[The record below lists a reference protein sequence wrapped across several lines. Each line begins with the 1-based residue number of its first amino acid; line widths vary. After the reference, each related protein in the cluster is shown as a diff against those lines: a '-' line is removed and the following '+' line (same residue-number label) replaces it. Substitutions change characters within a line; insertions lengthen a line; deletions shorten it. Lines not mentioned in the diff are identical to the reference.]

1 MKLIMLGPPGAG
13 KGTQAQLLVEK
24 YGIPQISTGDLLR
37 KAIADG
43 TELGKIAKEYM
54 DAGKLGP
61 DDLIIA
67 LIKERIE
74 RPDCANGYI
83 LDGFPRTEPQ
93 AEAMDTLDTVDTVL
107 NIVIDM
113 DIIRERLVSRRT
125 CKQCNA
131 VYNLVGKPPKVD
143 GICDS
148 CGGQLYQRDDD
159 KEDVVVKRFETY
171 KTQTEPLIQHYR
183 NRGNLKDVQA
193 GRNIEETYSRIMNIL
208 EP

>member
-43 TELGKIAKEYM
+43 TELGKTAKEYM

-74 RPDCANGYI
+74 KSDCANGYI
-83 LDGFPRTEPQ
+83 LDGFPRTGPQ
-93 AEAMDTLDTVDTVL
+93 AEAMDALDTVDMVL

-125 CKQCNA
+125 CRKCNA

-148 CGGQLYQRDDD
+148 CDGQLYQRDDD
-159 KEDVVVKRFETY
+159 KEEIVVKRFETY
-171 KTQTEPLIQHYR
+171 RTQTEPLIEHYR
-183 NRGNLKDVQA
+183 KKGNLKDVQA
-193 GRNIEETYSRIMNIL
+193 GRDIEETYSRIMKIL
-208 EP
+208 EG